1 MPDIEII
8 NIDLGMNVEEEIKR
22 VADSIADSDV
32 RREMINRINLREPV
46 QTKKEIEKRQWD
58 QKLTAIYNTLKNMVT
73 DGKFVPM
80 EAILLESKQVIQESE
95 LSKLSKKLD
104 EFVKN
109 NGEGFS
115 LIKRKSN
122 GRMIYSLQK

>member
-8 NIDLGMNVEEEIKR
+8 NIYLGMNVEEEIKR

-58 QKLTAIYNTLKNMVT
+58 QKLTAIYNTLKSIAT

-80 EAILLESKQVIQESE
+80 EAILLESKQAIQESE

-109 NGEGFS
+109 NGEGLS